1 MGGFVLYLGNYV
13 VYFAGGGVFSI
24 WVIMLYRIRVWE
36 GLFSI

>member
-13 VYFAGGGVFSI
+13 VGGFV
-24 WVIMLYRIRVWE
+24 LYRIRVWE